1 VGEGDDRQPR
11 AGPGDDAGGRSLGA
25 GIGAAGPEVDGQCPH
40 PILEEQGG
48 RMIAQQGRDLIA
60 VGRPQGGLVGT
71 ALGQPDRTDDPLGE
85 LVREQDARQAQSNQP
100 GQRGES
106 RRDERDQGDP
116 LDRSLPPSGSAT
128 LARR

>member
-1 VGEGDDRQPR
+1 
-11 AGPGDDAGGRSLGA
+11 
-25 GIGAAGPEVDGQCPH
+25 
-40 PILEEQGG
+40 
-48 RMIAQQGRDLIA
+48 MIAQQGRDLIA